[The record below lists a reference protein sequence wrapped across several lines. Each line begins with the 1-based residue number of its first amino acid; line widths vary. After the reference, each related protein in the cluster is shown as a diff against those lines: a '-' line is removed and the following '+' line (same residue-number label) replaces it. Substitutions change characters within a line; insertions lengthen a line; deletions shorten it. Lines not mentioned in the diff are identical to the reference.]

1 LLILLKIQST
11 IAITTITNIIP
22 TYTPPLNISAINWQ
36 LLSKVIRNTT
46 MVAGSTL
53 FLNFIG
59 LDLIF
64 FFYYNLKNK
73 EMFLFKTKSFQKAI
87 KYMIFL
93 NK

>member
-46 MVAGSTL
+46 MVAGSTV

-64 FFYYNLKNK
+64 FLVQLKKQRNVSFQNK
-73 EMFLFKTKSFQKAI
+73 EFSKSH
-87 KYMIFL
+87 
-93 NK
+93 